1 MTAISGISAAMG
13 AVNTALEQFDRAILS
28 TVTAVADPNGGP
40 NQPGPVRV
48 PDGLVGMDTAKLATQ
63 AALAAANASVSML
76 DEVIKLG
83 DYEHKSDAESPSQ
96 PQAQASASQESSTQ
110 SAGLLAFVQTMQSP
124 EPAETEPAP
133 PAPEEQFQPGWTQ
146 AE

>member
-28 TVTAVADPNGGP
+28 TVTAVADPNGDP

-48 PDGLVGMDTAKLATQ
+48 PDGLVGMDTARLAAQ
-63 AALAAANASVSML
+63 AALAAADASVSML

-83 DYEHKSDAESPSQ
+83 DYDQKSDTEPAPPAQGQAEQ
-96 PQAQASASQESSTQ
+96 QSSTQ
-110 SAGLLAFVQTMQSP
+110 SVGLLAFVQVLQPP
-124 EPAETEPAP
+124 EPAQPEQAP
-133 PAPEEQFQPGWTQ
+133 PAPEEQFQPGWAK

>member
-1 MTAISGISAAMG
+1 MG

-28 TVTAVADPNGGP
+28 TVTAVADPNGDP
-40 NQPGPVRV
+40 NQAGPVEV
-48 PDGLVGMDTAKLATQ
+48 PDGLVGMDTARLATQ

-83 DYEHKSDAESPSQ
+83 DYDHKSDAESPSQ
-96 PQAQASASQESSTQ
+96 PHAPASQQDSTQ
-110 SAGLLAFVQTMQSP
+110 SAGLLVFVQTLQSP
-124 EPAETEPAP
+124 EPAQTEPAQTEPAP
-133 PAPEEQFQPGWTQ
+133 ASPEEQFQPGWTQ